1 MPQNIVE
8 PYVLHMNKEDPRVL
22 IELITAFRIKIT
34 SMRTIPL
41 FVDTNLHEAH
51 MLTEDPLRE
60 PLIFP
65 GCCPWGSAR
74 SAAAGRI

>member
-1 MPQNIVE
+1 MPQNIAE

-51 MLTEDPLRE
+51 MLTENPLQA

-65 GCCPWGSAR
+65 GCCPWGSVR
-74 SAAAGRI
+74 SALAGRI